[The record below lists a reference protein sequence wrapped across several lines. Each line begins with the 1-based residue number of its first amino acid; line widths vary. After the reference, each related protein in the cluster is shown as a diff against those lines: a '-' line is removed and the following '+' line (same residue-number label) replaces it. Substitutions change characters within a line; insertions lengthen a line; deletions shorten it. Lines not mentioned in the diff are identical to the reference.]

1 MVCEGNFI
9 FKEIKK
15 TNAGQF
21 TNRETGQVVDYEGSF
36 KLKVDEVTDDGITE
50 RIFKLPLSADNLY
63 AQFLKLEPYD
73 KITIAFE
80 LYFNNYDNVN
90 TNARLVPVSF
100 ELAD

>member
-1 MVCEGNFI
+1 MICEGTFM

-15 TNAGQF
+15 TDAGQF
-21 TNRETGQVVDYEGSF
+21 TNKETGEVINFDGSYR
-36 KLKVDEVTDDGITE
+36 LKVDEVSDNGINE